1 MTKFLSDKIDTIMKW
16 AENRKLRYREPFEL
30 SWNDLQF
37 FSEIGIFVSD
47 IFVCFWF
54 FHIAYHKIVIVE
66 IEILIVLF
74 TCLFIHNLP
83 VIHILP
89 FVSYYSYLFL
99 KKKKKTALREDS
111 YLSTQLCYMY
121 WIRYV
126 APTKRIWIAIP
137 QIRMYFSNF
146 ATCTD
151 LSVFF
156 QFF

>member
-1 MTKFLSDKIDTIMKW
+1 MVKYKNSGDDNLIYFTSTILEKFMTKFLSDKIDTIMKW

-99 KKKKKTALREDS
+99 KKKKKNKK
-111 YLSTQLCYMY
+111 
-121 WIRYV
+121 
-126 APTKRIWIAIP
+126 TKRK
-137 QIRMYFSNF
+137 
-146 ATCTD
+146 
-151 LSVFF
+151 
-156 QFF
+156 